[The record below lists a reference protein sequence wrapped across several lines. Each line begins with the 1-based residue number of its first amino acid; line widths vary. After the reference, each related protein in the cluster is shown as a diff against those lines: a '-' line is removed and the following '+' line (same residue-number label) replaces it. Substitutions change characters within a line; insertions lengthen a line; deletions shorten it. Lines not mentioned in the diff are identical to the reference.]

1 VLSDDEQTEIDDAI
15 EDQIMKKISI
25 LTSGTGKGKKNKDNL
40 KSSNVSSHDN
50 LLEPP
55 QFGE

>member
-25 LTSGTGKGKKNKDNL
+25 LTSGTVKGKKSKENL
-40 KSSNVSSHDN
+40 KSSNASNHDN

-55 QFGE
+55 KFGE